1 MLTNSKLQTIIW
13 TADIIRA
20 EHENGILKISGG
32 DQVAWFR
39 DPDGNLLSVVE
50 YAIPDEG
57 QPSEAHQSGAVFADA
72 REQEPL

>member
-13 TADIIRA
+13 TADISRA

-50 YAIPDEG
+50 YAILDEG
-57 QPSEAHQSGAVFADA
+57 PHSAAHEAAAVVADA
-72 REQEPL
+72 SEQEPL